1 MNSFDAAIALGL
13 VVAVITGFNAGLL
26 RSGVTIL
33 AYLIAMPIAV
43 WAMSMLYRGVGV
55 ELSLTQNSP
64 FFFGI
69 FLVIGLVLGKFM
81 RMAVDDAVGPTAGIA
96 DRLGGATLGVV
107 RVGLVAITL
116 VLVFDQLVPSD
127 RQPAFLS
134 GSQLRPLLSMVGQR
148 GFRSLPSDV
157 TAMIDRLKR
166 DRRI

>member
-1 MNSFDAAIALGL
+1 MNSFDAAIAIGL
-13 VVAVITGFNAGLL
+13 IVAVITGFNAGLL

-43 WAMSMLYRGVGV
+43 WAMSMLYRGVGI

-69 FLVIGLVLGKFM
+69 FLLIGLVLGKFM
-81 RMAVDDAVGPTAGIA
+81 RMAVDDAIGPSAGIA
-96 DRLGGATLGVV
+96 DRLGGAALGIV

-116 VLVFDQLVPSD
+116 VLIFDQLVPSD

-134 GSQLRPLLSMVGQR
+134 GSQMRPVLSMVGQK

-157 TAMIDRLKR
+157 TVVIDRLKR